1 MSKFLGDIGESG
13 SGSEKDLQRLV
24 FAEIE
29 DSQCN
34 VTGWR
39 YRHQTSDLGTES
51 IILFDTFP
59 EVLSV
64 GLREMSKFTKQSQ
77 STELH
82 LETVQDN
89 LLEAVGSL
97 TLAHHLLENT
107 GLSKRYS
114 VLFTA
119 VCDALNATT
128 ATIEHCGDSPD
139 V

>member
-1 MSKFLGDIGESG
+1 MSKFLGDIGEPED
-13 SGSEKDLQRLV
+13 GSEKDLQRLV
-24 FAEIE
+24 FAEIK

-39 YRHQTSDLGTES
+39 YRHQTFDLGTES
-51 IILFDTFP
+51 LRLFDTFP
-59 EVLSV
+59 EVLAA
-64 GLREMSKFTKQSQ
+64 GLKEMMKFTKELE

-82 LETVQDN
+82 IENVQDN

-107 GLSKRYS
+107 KLSKRYTA
-114 VLFTA
+114 LFTA

-128 ATIEHCGDSPD
+128 AAIEHCDDQPD